1 MLRIGEFSKLSMLTV
16 KALRYYEKEGLLV
29 PSSVDER
36 TGYRLYETAQLS
48 DAASIKALRQL
59 GFSIDEVRSHIS
71 GAPIRDALRQKEAE
85 LRQRQNDIS
94 SMLSI
99 IKFLLEDKEMKYQ
112 AVVKDI
118 GECVVYSEERTLGSF
133 AEITR
138 LALESAQECVRL
150 NPDIG

>member
-16 KALRYYEKEGLLV
+16 KALRYYEKEGLLI

-36 TGYRLYETAQLS
+36 TGYRLYETAPLS

-59 GFSIDEVRSHIS
+59 GFGIDEVRSHIS
-71 GAPIRDALRQKEAE
+71 GAPIRDALSQKEAE

-112 AVVKDI
+112 AVVKI
-118 GECVVYSEERTLGSF
+118 
-133 AEITR
+133 
-138 LALESAQECVRL
+138 SA
-150 NPDIG
+150 NA

>member
-16 KALRYYEKEGLLV
+16 KALRYYEKEGLLI

-99 IKFLLEDKEMKYQ
+99 IKFLLVSQWHRE
-112 AVVKDI
+112 
-118 GECVVYSEERTLGSF
+118 
-133 AEITR
+133 
-138 LALESAQECVRL
+138 
-150 NPDIG
+150 